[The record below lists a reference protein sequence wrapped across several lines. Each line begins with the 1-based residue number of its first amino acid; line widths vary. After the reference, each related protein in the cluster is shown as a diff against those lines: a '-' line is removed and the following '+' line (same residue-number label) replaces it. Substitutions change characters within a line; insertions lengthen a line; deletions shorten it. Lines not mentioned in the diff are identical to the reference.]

1 MARSEAPIQ
10 SFMLTQ
16 SLEKEHWN
24 WSDEEL
30 KFIEEEN
37 IREIGRAIMK
47 RFYCVDKTAVEA
59 FYIILHDKDTRQVWN
74 KNTGD
79 YALELKLKH
88 VHVIGRFKKGKAM
101 LLNDIATVSGV
112 APEHIEKPKRG
123 RDSYNNMLSY
133 LIHIKDVE
141 KHQYDP
147 EEVITIMGQDYQ
159 EIFAE
164 NREKWLKGRAKKTAK
179 TAKMGAEE
187 LEALILDGSVTKKQV
202 ILSDNY
208 YQIYARESVRMDKAF
223 DVYAERK
230 IYKTIEAM
238 DRGDFHLTVIFI
250 EGKSRSGKSFF
261 TDLLSNSLIEA
272 VKNEKWS
279 SMRTAPSNPFDE
291 YLGEEIIK
299 MDDLRGVAMTA
310 SDWLQLMDPERAGT
324 ASARYKNKKVAP
336 RVILIN
342 SEKTPADF
350 FFTMKN
356 SVGQLTEAMYQFF
369 ARILKLVRIVR
380 FEDDS
385 RYATI
390 ATSQRVQ
397 RYELP
402 DPRDRGL
409 PREQWRYPV
418 SELNFNFVSD
428 KPQNELFT
436 FSGAVEA
443 LTRVVYQR
451 NTLKNNN
458 FELEEKKMYTT
469 VKKLDGKQYLIHDTD
484 ENWEKE
490 NLPF

>member
-1 MARSEAPIQ
+1 M
-10 SFMLTQ
+10 
-16 SLEKEHWN
+16 
-24 WSDEEL
+24 
-30 KFIEEEN
+30 
-37 IREIGRAIMK
+37 
-47 RFYCVDKTAVEA
+47 
-59 FYIILHDKDTRQVWN
+59 
-74 KNTGD
+74 
-79 YALELKLKH
+79 
-88 VHVIGRFKKGKAM
+88 
-101 LLNDIATVSGV
+101 
-112 APEHIEKPKRG
+112 
-123 RDSYNNMLSY
+123 
-133 LIHIKDVE
+133 E

-147 EEVITIMGQDYQ
+147 EEVITITGQDYQ

-250 EGKSRSGKSFF
+250 EGKSRSGKSYF
-261 TDLLSNSLIEA
+261 TDQLSNSLIEA

-356 SVGQLTEAMYQFF
+356 SVGQLTEAMDQFF
-369 ARILKLVRIVR
+369 ARILKLVHIFR
-380 FEDDS
+380 FEDDT

-390 ATSQRVQ
+390 ATSQRVKP
-397 RYELP
+397 YELP
-402 DPRDRGL
+402 DPRDRDF
-409 PREQWRYPV
+409 PRDQWRYPA
-418 SELNFNFVSD
+418 STLNFDFVKD
-428 KPQNELFT
+428 KPENELYT
-436 FSGAVEA
+436 FSAAIEE
-443 LTRVVYQR
+443 LTRIIFQR
-451 NTLKNNN
+451 NTLNGGD
-458 FELEEKKMYTT
+458 FSIDKKDMFTT
-469 VKKLDGKQYLIHDTD
+469 VKKHDGKQYLVHDT
-484 ENWEKE
+484 
-490 NLPF
+490 LPF